1 MSKSRLAVLTC
12 LLVVWICAFSR
23 EFQGGPP
30 QTAQQKDTLYFVP
43 HTHWEGAV
51 FITREDYLQS
61 GLVNIARALKVLKSR
76 PDYKFALD
84 QVAYFKPFLERYP
97 EEEAAFRKF
106 IAEGR
111 LQLVGGMDNMPDDNM
126 PPGELLV
133 RNMLYGKGYSK
144 DKLGVDITAA
154 WLLDTFGHNAQL
166 PQLLKL
172 AGFKSFWFSRG
183 VSGLDVP
190 SEFSWEGLDG
200 TKIAAF
206 WLPAGY
212 GLFYDAPKTFPEFAD
227 FLKGRF
233 DLLTPFS
240 RGPNR
245 VGLAG
250 ADVSAPEESV
260 PALIEEFNKKGDA
273 QFAVKLAVPSEFE
286 AVVAKRTDV
295 PVIKGELN
303 PIFQGIY
310 SSRIEVKQW
319 TRNLTRI
326 LTTAEKLGALSNWL
340 GTATDDSLLWRA
352 WEPTIFNQTHDLAS
366 GVMSDR
372 VYEDSIRGFEFSN
385 ALGNEMVANR
395 LETLVSKIDTR
406 GEGTPLVV
414 FNPLGWP
421 RTDITE
427 TDLFFSDR
435 GVRSVSLLDP
445 EGKEVPIQVLDAI
458 RAGDGGLT
466 QLKLLFVAK
475 EVPALG
481 YSVYHAVANRAPV
494 VPGSSNLHAPDPWF
508 GRWTT
513 STAMKDSDSIENEF
527 YRITFNMWTGAM
539 TGLQLTSEKMEFL
552 SGPGNVVARE
562 YDGGDFWE
570 LYGGLNGGRLISMKT
585 KHYPPKP
592 GLAFFSNQQVG
603 GSGGIQN
610 GPVFSEYSVNH
621 AFGTGHFGTSVRL
634 YKGIRRIDITTR
646 ILNNEKHVRYRTLFP
661 TTIQNG
667 QHVAEIPFGA
677 IERPLGIEL
686 PAQNWIDYGDGRKGL
701 ALLNRGLPGNNV
713 ADGTLMLSLL
723 RSATIGAYASE
734 PVAGFDPAMSSDT
747 GLELGKTL
755 TLQYA
760 LVPHT
765 GDWKGAGIYRS
776 GWEFNHP
783 LIIKKSPAHP
793 GVLPKRWGLLEVS
806 EPNVLVAALKP
817 GPKGSVILRVYEAAG
832 KNSSGVKVRI
842 QTKVAAANES
852 NLMEDTGGKLETN
865 NDTLQFDLRP
875 YEIKSFKLQLQPQ
888 GAKQ

>member
-1 MSKSRLAVLTC
+1 MFKRRLRPLVC
-12 LLVVWICAFSR
+12 LLVACVCSFSKDAL
-23 EFQGGPP
+23 GGPP
-30 QTAQQKDTLYFVP
+30 LSAGQQKDTLYLVP

-61 GLVNIARALKVLKSR
+61 GLVNIARALKMLKSH
-76 PDYKFALD
+76 PSYKFALD
-84 QVAYFKPFLERYP
+84 QAAYFKPFLDRYP

-126 PPGELLV
+126 PPGELFV
-133 RNMLYGKGYSK
+133 RNMLYGKGYARE
-144 DKLGVDITAA
+144 KLGVEITAG

-172 AGFKSFWFSRG
+172 AGFNSFWFSRG

-190 SEFSWEGLDG
+190 SEFFWEGLDG
-200 TKIAAF
+200 TKISAF

-212 GLFYDAPKTFPEFAD
+212 GLFYDSPATFPEFAD
-227 FLKGRF
+227 FLKARF
-233 DLLTPFS
+233 DLLSPFS
-240 RGPNR
+240 RGRNR

-250 ADVSAPEESV
+250 ADVSVPEEHV
-260 PALIEEFNKKGDA
+260 PALVEEFNKKGDA
-273 QFAVKLAVPSEFE
+273 QFTVQLAVPSEFE
-286 AVVAKRTDV
+286 AVVAKRTNL
-295 PVIKGELN
+295 PVINGELN

-340 GTATDDSLLWRA
+340 GIATDDSMLWRA

-372 VYEDSIRGFEFSN
+372 VYQDSIRGFEFSN
-385 ALGNEMVANR
+385 ALGNEMVENR
-395 LETLVSKIDTR
+395 LETLISKIDTR
-406 GEGTPLVV
+406 GDGVPLVV
-414 FNPLGWP
+414 FNPLGWA

-427 TDLFFSDR
+427 ADLFFSER
-435 GVRSVSLLDP
+435 GIRTVSLLDA
-445 EGKEVPIQVLDAI
+445 EGREVPIQVSDTI
-458 RAGDGGLT
+458 RGGDGGLT
-466 QLKLLFVAK
+466 QLKLVFVAK
-475 EVPALG
+475 DVPALG
-481 YSVYHAVANRAPV
+481 HAVYHAVANRAA
-494 VPGSSNLHAPDPWF
+494 GNANLQAPDRWF

-527 YRITFNMWTGAM
+527 YRVTFNMWTGAM
-539 TGLQLTSEKMEFL
+539 TGLQLTSENMEFL

-592 GLAFFSNQQVG
+592 GMAFFSNQQVG
-603 GSGGIQN
+603 GSGGIQH

-621 AFGTGHFGTSVRL
+621 AFGTGQFGTSVRL

-646 ILNNEKHVRYRTLFP
+646 ILNNEKHVRYRALFP

-667 QHVAEIPFGA
+667 RHVAEIPFGS

-686 PAQNWIDYGDGRKGL
+686 PAQNWIDYEDGRRGL

-713 ADGTLMLSLL
+713 AEGTLMLSLL
-723 RSATIGAYASE
+723 RSATIGAYSSE
-734 PVAGFDPAMSSDT
+734 PVGGFDPAMSSDT

-760 LVPHT
+760 LVPHS
-765 GDWKGAGIYRS
+765 GDWKTAGVYRS
-776 GWEFNHP
+776 GFEFNHP
-783 LIIKKSPAHP
+783 LITKKSAAHP
-793 GVLPKRWGLLEVS
+793 GLLPKRWGLLEVS
-806 EPNVLVAALKP
+806 EPNVVVSALKP
-817 GPKGSVILRVYEAAG
+817 GPQGTVILRVYEAGG
-832 KNSSGVKVRI
+832 KSSSGVKVKI
-842 QTKVAAANES
+842 QTKVAAANEA
-852 NLMEDTGGKLETN
+852 NLMEDTGRRLEAN

-875 YEIKSFKLQLQPQ
+875 YEIKTFKLQLQAPP
-888 GAKQ
+888 KK